1 MNWRRTSSRVD
12 SGAEVATVLVELKF
26 LLYSSLDIPGGTA
39 VARFG
44 GDLLVLSDLLA
55 SLSVTT
61 IGAVYVCLSKS

>member
-1 MNWRRTSSRVD
+1 M
-12 SGAEVATVLVELKF
+12 LVELKF